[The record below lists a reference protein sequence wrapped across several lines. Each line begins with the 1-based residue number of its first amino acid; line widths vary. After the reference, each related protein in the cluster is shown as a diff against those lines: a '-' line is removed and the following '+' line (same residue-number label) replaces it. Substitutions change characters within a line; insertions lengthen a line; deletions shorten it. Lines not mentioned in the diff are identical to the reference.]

1 MKYKII
7 LIQKHNPL
15 IARMF
20 AAFTVASS
28 VVGSVATNATPSMRV
43 GSTNQAGLIQN
54 FSRMGF
60 TPAKC
65 IAELVANS
73 CDAQSPKVI
82 FKENRK
88 NIKLIDMGIG
98 MNTEKIGKMFDL
110 FRSNHE
116 SEKTMGVSGLGGKNA
131 LFILSKKD
139 GINPSTVFIFTKS
152 PDGDYL
158 RIMVPWETIIEQKV
172 WEGQIVVDN
181 MSEEE
186 IAEFKKERETED
198 FQHGTTIV
206 FEYSDVLMNLLN
218 SQFNKTEREKITEFN
233 TRLDII
239 FGYSKVDIVL
249 EKSDGTPRVTLPKY
263 KYFGDD
269 ETHYYT
275 GKNVELIDHYIDTE
289 GKDRFIWFDW
299 ENNSNK
305 EIKQTAKT
313 TRNVPE
319 FVVVVQNWT
328 HLGTYEVLNGMRR
341 DTRIFNELSPNK
353 LGSAT
358 FYLTNY
364 DEQFFV
370 HSKNIEQLKDYLP
383 KIKLNRN
390 GQCITEFNIEGFNAL
405 TSRGGGGALLK
416 TFHHR
421 TEIHY
426 TTVSAQDNPM
436 DIAMGI
442 QANKN
447 QNQRN
452 FPKTFERLIK
462 YLKER
467 NYEKIV
473 SHFDLVIENH
483 NKQKA
488 EVYRIAREAKLAE
501 EAEKKRLAQEAAIA
515 KTAASVPA
523 EIESD
528 SEDSESEE
536 DESDVDES
544 DSESNDE
551 EKKEEHVEEVK
562 SSETESLTSPKL
574 VIVDSDDDSVEPEPE
589 PEPEPFITITK
600 ESLLKFINERFND
613 NVDSEK
619 IKAVYN
625 FASNL

>member
-1 MKYKII
+1 
-7 LIQKHNPL
+7 
-15 IARMF
+15 
-20 AAFTVASS
+20 
-28 VVGSVATNATPSMRV
+28 
-43 GSTNQAGLIQN
+43 
-54 FSRMGF
+54 
-60 TPAKC
+60 
-65 IAELVANS
+65 
-73 CDAQSPKVI
+73 
-82 FKENRK
+82 
-88 NIKLIDMGIG
+88 
-98 MNTEKIGKMFDL
+98 
-110 FRSNHE
+110 
-116 SEKTMGVSGLGGKNA
+116 
-131 LFILSKKD
+131 
-139 GINPSTVFIFTKS
+139 
-152 PDGDYL
+152 
-158 RIMVPWETIIEQKV
+158 MVPWETIIEQKV

-218 SQFNKTEREKITEFN
+218 SQFNKIEREKITEFN

-341 DTRIFNELSPNK
+341 DARIFNELSPNK

-405 TSRGGGGALLK
+405 TSRAGGGALLR

-488 EVYRIAREAKLAE
+488 EVYRIAREAKAAE
-501 EAEKKRLAQEAAIA
+501 EAEKKRLAQEAANA
-515 KTAASVPA
+515 RAAISVPA

-528 SEDSESEE
+528 SEDSDESEE

-551 EKKEEHVEEVK
+551 EKKEEEHVEQVK

-574 VIVDSDDDSVEPEPE
+574 VIVDSDDDSVEPEPL
-589 PEPEPFITITK
+589 ITITK

-613 NVDSEK
+613 DVDSEK